1 MQRIIKSI
9 FILGIILLFITI
21 YQEDKEIS
29 NRVYNASNVTINY
42 PYFNN
47 KKIDKY
53 IENFIINNMNYS
65 NTFIDYDYNLVN
77 NNYYVKFYIYK
88 FNNNIYKYDER
99 CFYIDIT
106 DSIVTEVNG
115 ILDDYNYLNN
125 NTYDNYKLIAL
136 TFDDGPSSFTEEI
149 IDLLQKY
156 DYNATFFVLGNK
168 LNLNYKDI
176 LKKSIKN
183 GNEIGVHGYSHRSFT
198 KMRQATMEE
207 EITKTKKYI
216 KNLTGYESTLVRPPY
231 GNITKTI
238 KNYNLG
244 PYILWNNDT
253 LDWKLRDANKISSRL
268 INSIED
274 KSIILMHD
282 TYLTT
287 FKALEI
293 ILPYLKENNYV
304 VTTVSKIYE
313 LNGITLENNKS
324 YRYIK

>member
-1 MQRIIKSI
+1 MKNLLSYSLVLI
-9 FILGIILLFITI
+9 FIGIIVFLNPIKISEQSVTHNQNLGIDTTSR
-21 YQEDKEIS
+21 EDK
-29 NRVYNASNVTINY
+29 
-42 PYFNN
+42 
-47 KKIDKY
+47 
-53 IENFIINNMNYS
+53 IINEEDNSKEN
-65 NTFIDYDYNLVN
+65 
-77 NNYYVKFYIYK
+77 
-88 FNNNIYKYDER
+88 E
-99 CFYIDIT
+99 
-106 DSIVTEVNG
+106 
-115 ILDDYNYLNN
+115 ILDENN
-125 NTYDNYKLIAL
+125 DIYDKGKDNIKEKKPLKYVAL

>member
-1 MQRIIKSI
+1 MKNLLSYSLVLI
-9 FILGIILLFITI
+9 FIGIIVFLNPIKISEQSVTHNQNLGIDTTSR
-21 YQEDKEIS
+21 EDKITNE
-29 NRVYNASNVTINY
+29 
-42 PYFNN
+42 
-47 KKIDKY
+47 
-53 IENFIINNMNYS
+53 EN
-65 NTFIDYDYNLVN
+65 
-77 NNYYVKFYIYK
+77 
-88 FNNNIYKYDER
+88 
-99 CFYIDIT
+99 
-106 DSIVTEVNG
+106 DSKENE
-115 ILDDYNYLNN
+115 ILDENN
-125 NTYDNYKLIAL
+125 DVDDKEKDNIKEKKPLKYVAL

-156 DYNATFFVLGNK
+156 NYNATFFVLGNK

>member
-1 MQRIIKSI
+1 MKNLLSYSLVLI
-9 FILGIILLFITI
+9 FIGIIVFLNPIKTSEQSVTHNQNLGIDTTSR
-21 YQEDKEIS
+21 EDK
-29 NRVYNASNVTINY
+29 TINEED
-42 PYFNN
+42 NSKRN
-47 KKIDKY
+47 
-53 IENFIINNMNYS
+53 E
-65 NTFIDYDYNLVN
+65 
-77 NNYYVKFYIYK
+77 
-88 FNNNIYKYDER
+88 
-99 CFYIDIT
+99 
-106 DSIVTEVNG
+106 
-115 ILDDYNYLNN
+115 ILDENN
-125 NTYDNYKLIAL
+125 DVDDKEKDNIKEKKPLKYVAL

-156 DYNATFFVLGNK
+156 NYNATFFVLGNK

-231 GNITKTI
+231 GNITKAI

-268 INSIED
+268 INSVED

-313 LNGITLENNKS
+313 LNGITLENNNS

>member
-1 MQRIIKSI
+1 MKNLLSYSLVLI
-9 FILGIILLFITI
+9 FIGIIVFLNPIKISEQSVTHNQNLGIDTTSR
-21 YQEDKEIS
+21 EDK
-29 NRVYNASNVTINY
+29 
-42 PYFNN
+42 
-47 KKIDKY
+47 
-53 IENFIINNMNYS
+53 
-65 NTFIDYDYNLVN
+65 
-77 NNYYVKFYIYK
+77 
-88 FNNNIYKYDER
+88 
-99 CFYIDIT
+99 IT
-106 DSIVTEVNG
+106 NEEDNSKRNE
-115 ILDDYNYLNN
+115 ILDENN
-125 NTYDNYKLIAL
+125 DIDDKEKDNIKEKKPLKYVAL

-156 DYNATFFVLGNK
+156 NYNATFFVLGNK

>member
-1 MQRIIKSI
+1 MKNLLSYSLVLI
-9 FILGIILLFITI
+9 FIGIIVFLNPIKTSEQSVTHNQNLGIDTTSR
-21 YQEDKEIS
+21 EDKITNEEDNS
-29 NRVYNASNVTINY
+29 
-42 PYFNN
+42 
-47 KKIDKY
+47 KKN
-53 IENFIINNMNYS
+53 E
-65 NTFIDYDYNLVN
+65 
-77 NNYYVKFYIYK
+77 
-88 FNNNIYKYDER
+88 
-99 CFYIDIT
+99 
-106 DSIVTEVNG
+106 
-115 ILDDYNYLNN
+115 ILDENN
-125 NTYDNYKLIAL
+125 DIDAKEKDNIKEKKPLKYVAL

-156 DYNATFFVLGNK
+156 NYNATFFVLGNK

>member
-1 MQRIIKSI
+1 MKNLLSYSLVLI
-9 FILGIILLFITI
+9 FIGIIVFLNPVKISEQSVTHNQNLGIDTTSR
-21 YQEDKEIS
+21 EDK
-29 NRVYNASNVTINY
+29 
-42 PYFNN
+42 
-47 KKIDKY
+47 
-53 IENFIINNMNYS
+53 
-65 NTFIDYDYNLVN
+65 
-77 NNYYVKFYIYK
+77 
-88 FNNNIYKYDER
+88 
-99 CFYIDIT
+99 IT
-106 DSIVTEVNG
+106 NEEDNSKRNE
-115 ILDDYNYLNN
+115 ILDENN
-125 NTYDNYKLIAL
+125 DIDDKEKDNIKEKKPLKYVAL

-156 DYNATFFVLGNK
+156 NYNATFFVLGNK

>member
-1 MQRIIKSI
+1 MKNLLSYSLVLI
-9 FILGIILLFITI
+9 FIGIIVFLNPIKTSEQSETHNQNLGIDTTSR
-21 YQEDKEIS
+21 EDKITNEE
-29 NRVYNASNVTINY
+29 
-42 PYFNN
+42 NN
-47 KKIDKY
+47 SKKN
-53 IENFIINNMNYS
+53 E
-65 NTFIDYDYNLVN
+65 
-77 NNYYVKFYIYK
+77 
-88 FNNNIYKYDER
+88 
-99 CFYIDIT
+99 
-106 DSIVTEVNG
+106 
-115 ILDDYNYLNN
+115 ILDENN
-125 NTYDNYKLIAL
+125 DIDDKEKDNIKEKKPLKYVAL

-156 DYNATFFVLGNK
+156 NYNATFFVLGNK
-168 LNLNYKDI
+168 LNLNYKDV

-313 LNGITLENNKS
+313 LNGITLESNKS

>member
-1 MQRIIKSI
+1 MKNLLSYSLVLI
-9 FILGIILLFITI
+9 FIGIIVFLNPIKISEQSVTHNQNLGIDTTSR
-21 YQEDKEIS
+21 EDK
-29 NRVYNASNVTINY
+29 
-42 PYFNN
+42 
-47 KKIDKY
+47 
-53 IENFIINNMNYS
+53 IINEEDNSKRN
-65 NTFIDYDYNLVN
+65 
-77 NNYYVKFYIYK
+77 
-88 FNNNIYKYDER
+88 E
-99 CFYIDIT
+99 
-106 DSIVTEVNG
+106 
-115 ILDDYNYLNN
+115 ILDENN
-125 NTYDNYKLIAL
+125 DIDDKGKDNIKEKKPLKYVAL

-176 LKKSIKN
+176 LKKSIEN

-313 LNGITLENNKS
+313 LNGITLESNKS

>member
-1 MQRIIKSI
+1 MKNLLSYSLVLI
-9 FILGIILLFITI
+9 FIGIIVFLNPIKISEQSVTHNQNLGIDTTSR
-21 YQEDKEIS
+21 EDK
-29 NRVYNASNVTINY
+29 
-42 PYFNN
+42 
-47 KKIDKY
+47 
-53 IENFIINNMNYS
+53 IINEEDNSKEN
-65 NTFIDYDYNLVN
+65 
-77 NNYYVKFYIYK
+77 
-88 FNNNIYKYDER
+88 E
-99 CFYIDIT
+99 
-106 DSIVTEVNG
+106 
-115 ILDDYNYLNN
+115 ILDENN
-125 NTYDNYKLIAL
+125 DIDDKEKDNIKEKKPLKYVAL

-216 KNLTGYESTLVRPPY
+216 KNLTDYESTLVRPPY

-313 LNGITLENNKS
+313 LNGITLESNKS

>member
-1 MQRIIKSI
+1 MKNLLSYSLVLI
-9 FILGIILLFITI
+9 FIGIIVFLNPIKISEQSVTHNQNLGIDTTSR
-21 YQEDKEIS
+21 EDKITNEE
-29 NRVYNASNVTINY
+29 
-42 PYFNN
+42 NN
-47 KKIDKY
+47 SKKN
-53 IENFIINNMNYS
+53 E
-65 NTFIDYDYNLVN
+65 
-77 NNYYVKFYIYK
+77 
-88 FNNNIYKYDER
+88 
-99 CFYIDIT
+99 
-106 DSIVTEVNG
+106 
-115 ILDDYNYLNN
+115 ILDENN
-125 NTYDNYKLIAL
+125 DIDDKEKDDIKEKKPLKYVAL

-156 DYNATFFVLGNK
+156 NYNATFFVLGNK

>member
-1 MQRIIKSI
+1 MKNLLSYSLVLI
-9 FILGIILLFITI
+9 FIGIIVFLNPIKISEQSVTHNQNLGIDTTSR
-21 YQEDKEIS
+21 EDK
-29 NRVYNASNVTINY
+29 
-42 PYFNN
+42 
-47 KKIDKY
+47 
-53 IENFIINNMNYS
+53 
-65 NTFIDYDYNLVN
+65 
-77 NNYYVKFYIYK
+77 
-88 FNNNIYKYDER
+88 
-99 CFYIDIT
+99 IT
-106 DSIVTEVNG
+106 NEEDNSKRNE
-115 ILDDYNYLNN
+115 ILDENN
-125 NTYDNYKLIAL
+125 DVDDKEKDDIKEKKPLKYVAL

-156 DYNATFFVLGNK
+156 NYNATFFVLGNK

>member
-1 MQRIIKSI
+1 MKNLLSYSLVLI
-9 FILGIILLFITI
+9 FIGIIVFLNPIKISEQSVTHNQNLGIDTTSR
-21 YQEDKEIS
+21 EDKITNEE
-29 NRVYNASNVTINY
+29 
-42 PYFNN
+42 NN
-47 KKIDKY
+47 SKKN
-53 IENFIINNMNYS
+53 E
-65 NTFIDYDYNLVN
+65 
-77 NNYYVKFYIYK
+77 
-88 FNNNIYKYDER
+88 
-99 CFYIDIT
+99 
-106 DSIVTEVNG
+106 
-115 ILDDYNYLNN
+115 ILDENN
-125 NTYDNYKLIAL
+125 DIDDKEKDNIKEKKPLKYVAL

-156 DYNATFFVLGNK
+156 NYNATFFVLGNK
-168 LNLNYKDI
+168 LNLNYKDV

-268 INSIED
+268 INSVED

>member
-1 MQRIIKSI
+1 MKNLLSYSLVLI
-9 FILGIILLFITI
+9 FIGIIVFLNPVKISEQSVTHNQNLGIDTTSR
-21 YQEDKEIS
+21 EDK
-29 NRVYNASNVTINY
+29 
-42 PYFNN
+42 
-47 KKIDKY
+47 
-53 IENFIINNMNYS
+53 
-65 NTFIDYDYNLVN
+65 
-77 NNYYVKFYIYK
+77 
-88 FNNNIYKYDER
+88 
-99 CFYIDIT
+99 IT
-106 DSIVTEVNG
+106 NEEDNSKRNE
-115 ILDDYNYLNN
+115 ILDENN
-125 NTYDNYKLIAL
+125 DIDDKEKDNIKEKKPLKYVAL

-156 DYNATFFVLGNK
+156 NYNATFFVLGNK
-168 LNLNYKDI
+168 LNLNYKDV

>member
-1 MQRIIKSI
+1 MKNLLSYSLVLI
-9 FILGIILLFITI
+9 FIGIIVFLNPIKISEQSVTHNQNLGIDTTSR
-21 YQEDKEIS
+21 EDK
-29 NRVYNASNVTINY
+29 
-42 PYFNN
+42 
-47 KKIDKY
+47 
-53 IENFIINNMNYS
+53 IINEEDNSKRN
-65 NTFIDYDYNLVN
+65 
-77 NNYYVKFYIYK
+77 K
-88 FNNNIYKYDER
+88 
-99 CFYIDIT
+99 
-106 DSIVTEVNG
+106 
-115 ILDDYNYLNN
+115 ILDENN
-125 NTYDNYKLIAL
+125 DIDDKGKDNIKEKKPLKYVAL

>member
-1 MQRIIKSI
+1 MKNLLSYSLVLI
-9 FILGIILLFITI
+9 FIGIIVFLNPIKISEQSVTHNQNLGIDTTSR
-21 YQEDKEIS
+21 EDKITNEE
-29 NRVYNASNVTINY
+29 
-42 PYFNN
+42 NN
-47 KKIDKY
+47 SKKNEVLDENNDIDDKEKDNIKEKKPLKY
-53 IENFIINNMNYS
+53 
-65 NTFIDYDYNLVN
+65 V
-77 NNYYVKFYIYK
+77 
-88 FNNNIYKYDER
+88 
-99 CFYIDIT
+99 
-106 DSIVTEVNG
+106 
-115 ILDDYNYLNN
+115 
-125 NTYDNYKLIAL
+125 AL

-156 DYNATFFVLGNK
+156 NYNATFFVLGNK
-168 LNLNYKDI
+168 LNLNYKDV

>member
-1 MQRIIKSI
+1 MKNLLSYSLVLI
-9 FILGIILLFITI
+9 FIGIIVFLNPIKISEQSVTHNQNLGIDATS
-21 YQEDKEIS
+21 KE
-29 NRVYNASNVTINY
+29 N
-42 PYFNN
+42 
-47 KKIDKY
+47 
-53 IENFIINNMNYS
+53 EIINQEGNS
-65 NTFIDYDYNLVN
+65 ESDKTIDEN
-77 NNYYVKFYIYK
+77 NDIDDKGKDNIKEKKPLKYV
-88 FNNNIYKYDER
+88 
-99 CFYIDIT
+99 
-106 DSIVTEVNG
+106 
-115 ILDDYNYLNN
+115 
-125 NTYDNYKLIAL
+125 AL
-136 TFDDGPSSFTEEI
+136 TFDDGPSYFTEEI
-149 IDLLQKY
+149 IDLLQEY
-156 DYNATFFVLGNK
+156 NYNATFFVLGNK
-168 LNLNYKDI
+168 LNLDYKDI

-198 KMRQATMEE
+198 KMRKATIEE

-216 KNLTGYESTLVRPPY
+216 KNLTGYEPTLVRPPY

-253 LDWKLRDANKISSRL
+253 LDWKLRDANKISERL

-274 KSIILMHD
+274 KSLILMHD

-287 FKALEI
+287 VKALEI
-293 ILPYLKENNYV
+293 ILPYLKDNNYV

>member
-1 MQRIIKSI
+1 MKNLLSYSLVLI
-9 FILGIILLFITI
+9 FIGIIVFLNPIKISEQSVTHNQNLGIDTTSR
-21 YQEDKEIS
+21 EDKITNEE
-29 NRVYNASNVTINY
+29 
-42 PYFNN
+42 NN
-47 KKIDKY
+47 SKKNEVLDENNDIDDKEKDNIKEKKPLKY
-53 IENFIINNMNYS
+53 
-65 NTFIDYDYNLVN
+65 V
-77 NNYYVKFYIYK
+77 
-88 FNNNIYKYDER
+88 
-99 CFYIDIT
+99 
-106 DSIVTEVNG
+106 
-115 ILDDYNYLNN
+115 
-125 NTYDNYKLIAL
+125 AL

-156 DYNATFFVLGNK
+156 NYNATFFVLGNK

-268 INSIED
+268 INSVED

>member
-1 MQRIIKSI
+1 MKNLLSYSLVLI
-9 FILGIILLFITI
+9 FIGIIVFLNPIKISEQSVTHNQNLGIDTTSR
-21 YQEDKEIS
+21 EDK
-29 NRVYNASNVTINY
+29 
-42 PYFNN
+42 
-47 KKIDKY
+47 
-53 IENFIINNMNYS
+53 IINEEDNSKRN
-65 NTFIDYDYNLVN
+65 
-77 NNYYVKFYIYK
+77 
-88 FNNNIYKYDER
+88 E
-99 CFYIDIT
+99 
-106 DSIVTEVNG
+106 
-115 ILDDYNYLNN
+115 ILDENN
-125 NTYDNYKLIAL
+125 DIDDKGKDNIKEKKTLKYVAL

-176 LKKSIKN
+176 LKKSIEN

>member
-1 MQRIIKSI
+1 MKNLLSYSLVLI
-9 FILGIILLFITI
+9 FIGIIVFLNPIKISEQSVTHNQNLGIDTTSR
-21 YQEDKEIS
+21 EDK
-29 NRVYNASNVTINY
+29 TINEED
-42 PYFNN
+42 NS
-47 KKIDKY
+47 KKN
-53 IENFIINNMNYS
+53 E
-65 NTFIDYDYNLVN
+65 
-77 NNYYVKFYIYK
+77 
-88 FNNNIYKYDER
+88 
-99 CFYIDIT
+99 
-106 DSIVTEVNG
+106 
-115 ILDDYNYLNN
+115 ILDENN
-125 NTYDNYKLIAL
+125 DVDDKEKDNIKEKKPLKYVAL

-156 DYNATFFVLGNK
+156 NYNATFFVLGNK
-168 LNLNYKDI
+168 LNLNYKDV

-287 FKALEI
+287 FKALDI

>member
-1 MQRIIKSI
+1 MKNLLSYSLVLI
-9 FILGIILLFITI
+9 FIGIIVFLNPIKISEQSVTHNQNLGIDTTSR
-21 YQEDKEIS
+21 EDK
-29 NRVYNASNVTINY
+29 
-42 PYFNN
+42 
-47 KKIDKY
+47 
-53 IENFIINNMNYS
+53 IINEEDNSKEN
-65 NTFIDYDYNLVN
+65 
-77 NNYYVKFYIYK
+77 
-88 FNNNIYKYDER
+88 E
-99 CFYIDIT
+99 
-106 DSIVTEVNG
+106 
-115 ILDDYNYLNN
+115 ILDENN
-125 NTYDNYKLIAL
+125 DIDDKGKDNIKEKKPLKYVAL

-156 DYNATFFVLGNK
+156 DYNATFFVKRCKESCGNE
-168 LNLNYKDI
+168 
-176 LKKSIKN
+176 KSIKN

-253 LDWKLRDANKISSRL
+253 LDWKLKDSNKISSRL

>member
-1 MQRIIKSI
+1 MKNLLSYSLVLI
-9 FILGIILLFITI
+9 FIGIIVFLNPIKISEQSVTHNQNLGIDTTSR
-21 YQEDKEIS
+21 EDK
-29 NRVYNASNVTINY
+29 
-42 PYFNN
+42 
-47 KKIDKY
+47 
-53 IENFIINNMNYS
+53 IINEEDNSKEN
-65 NTFIDYDYNLVN
+65 
-77 NNYYVKFYIYK
+77 
-88 FNNNIYKYDER
+88 E
-99 CFYIDIT
+99 
-106 DSIVTEVNG
+106 
-115 ILDDYNYLNN
+115 ILDENN
-125 NTYDNYKLIAL
+125 DIDDKGKDNIKEKKPLKYVAL

-313 LNGITLENNKS
+313 LNGITLESNKS

>member
-1 MQRIIKSI
+1 MKNLLSYSLVLI
-9 FILGIILLFITI
+9 FIGIIVFLNPIKISEQSVTHNQNLGIDTTSR
-21 YQEDKEIS
+21 EDK
-29 NRVYNASNVTINY
+29 
-42 PYFNN
+42 
-47 KKIDKY
+47 
-53 IENFIINNMNYS
+53 IINEEDNSKEN
-65 NTFIDYDYNLVN
+65 
-77 NNYYVKFYIYK
+77 
-88 FNNNIYKYDER
+88 E
-99 CFYIDIT
+99 
-106 DSIVTEVNG
+106 
-115 ILDDYNYLNN
+115 ILDENN
-125 NTYDNYKLIAL
+125 DIDDKEKDNIKEKKTLKYVAL

-156 DYNATFFVLGNK
+156 NYNATFFVLGNK
-168 LNLNYKDI
+168 LNLNYKDV

>member
-1 MQRIIKSI
+1 MKNLLSYSLVLI
-9 FILGIILLFITI
+9 FIGIIVFLNPIKISEQSLTHNQNLGIDTTSR
-21 YQEDKEIS
+21 EDK
-29 NRVYNASNVTINY
+29 
-42 PYFNN
+42 
-47 KKIDKY
+47 
-53 IENFIINNMNYS
+53 IINEEDNSKRN
-65 NTFIDYDYNLVN
+65 
-77 NNYYVKFYIYK
+77 
-88 FNNNIYKYDER
+88 E
-99 CFYIDIT
+99 
-106 DSIVTEVNG
+106 
-115 ILDDYNYLNN
+115 ILDENN
-125 NTYDNYKLIAL
+125 DIDDKGKDNIKEKKPLKYVAL

-156 DYNATFFVLGNK
+156 NYNATFFVLGNK

-324 YRYIK
+324 YSYIK

>member
-1 MQRIIKSI
+1 MKNLLSYSLVLI
-9 FILGIILLFITI
+9 FIGIIVFLNPIKISEQSVTHNQNLGIDTTSR
-21 YQEDKEIS
+21 EDKITNEEDNS
-29 NRVYNASNVTINY
+29 
-42 PYFNN
+42 
-47 KKIDKY
+47 K
-53 IENFIINNMNYS
+53 EN
-65 NTFIDYDYNLVN
+65 
-77 NNYYVKFYIYK
+77 
-88 FNNNIYKYDER
+88 E
-99 CFYIDIT
+99 
-106 DSIVTEVNG
+106 
-115 ILDDYNYLNN
+115 ILDENN
-125 NTYDNYKLIAL
+125 DVDAKEKDNIKEKKPLKYVAL

-149 IDLLQKY
+149 VDLLQKY
-156 DYNATFFVLGNK
+156 NYNATFFVLGNK

>member
-1 MQRIIKSI
+1 MKNLLSYSLVLI
-9 FILGIILLFITI
+9 FIGIIVFLNPIKISEQSVTHNQNLGIDTTSR
-21 YQEDKEIS
+21 EDKITNEENNSKKNEILEE
-29 NRVYNASNVTINY
+29 
-42 PYFNN
+42 NN
-47 KKIDKY
+47 DIDDKEKDNIKEKKPLKY
-53 IENFIINNMNYS
+53 
-65 NTFIDYDYNLVN
+65 V
-77 NNYYVKFYIYK
+77 
-88 FNNNIYKYDER
+88 
-99 CFYIDIT
+99 
-106 DSIVTEVNG
+106 
-115 ILDDYNYLNN
+115 
-125 NTYDNYKLIAL
+125 AL

>member
-1 MQRIIKSI
+1 MKNLLSYSLVLI
-9 FILGIILLFITI
+9 FIGIIVFLNPIKISEQSVTHNQNLGIDTTSR
-21 YQEDKEIS
+21 EDKITNEE
-29 NRVYNASNVTINY
+29 
-42 PYFNN
+42 NN
-47 KKIDKY
+47 SKKNEVLDENNDIDDKGKDNIKEKKPLKY
-53 IENFIINNMNYS
+53 
-65 NTFIDYDYNLVN
+65 V
-77 NNYYVKFYIYK
+77 
-88 FNNNIYKYDER
+88 
-99 CFYIDIT
+99 
-106 DSIVTEVNG
+106 
-115 ILDDYNYLNN
+115 
-125 NTYDNYKLIAL
+125 AL

-156 DYNATFFVLGNK
+156 NYNATFFVLGNK
-168 LNLNYKDI
+168 LNLNYKDV

-313 LNGITLENNKS
+313 LNGITLESNKS

>member
-1 MQRIIKSI
+1 MKNLLSYSLVLI
-9 FILGIILLFITI
+9 FIGIIVFLNPIKISEQSVTHNQNLGIDTTSR
-21 YQEDKEIS
+21 EDK
-29 NRVYNASNVTINY
+29 
-42 PYFNN
+42 
-47 KKIDKY
+47 
-53 IENFIINNMNYS
+53 IINEEDNSKRN
-65 NTFIDYDYNLVN
+65 
-77 NNYYVKFYIYK
+77 
-88 FNNNIYKYDER
+88 E
-99 CFYIDIT
+99 
-106 DSIVTEVNG
+106 
-115 ILDDYNYLNN
+115 ILDENN
-125 NTYDNYKLIAL
+125 DIDDKEKDNIKEKKPLKYVAL

-156 DYNATFFVLGNK
+156 NYNATFFVLGNK

>member
-1 MQRIIKSI
+1 MKNLLSYSLVLI
-9 FILGIILLFITI
+9 FIGIIVFLNPIKISEQSLTHNQNLGIDTTSR
-21 YQEDKEIS
+21 EDK
-29 NRVYNASNVTINY
+29 
-42 PYFNN
+42 
-47 KKIDKY
+47 
-53 IENFIINNMNYS
+53 IINEEDNSKEN
-65 NTFIDYDYNLVN
+65 
-77 NNYYVKFYIYK
+77 
-88 FNNNIYKYDER
+88 E
-99 CFYIDIT
+99 
-106 DSIVTEVNG
+106 
-115 ILDDYNYLNN
+115 ILDENN
-125 NTYDNYKLIAL
+125 DIDDKEKDNIKEKKPLKYVAL

>member
-1 MQRIIKSI
+1 MKNLLSYSLVLI
-9 FILGIILLFITI
+9 FIGIIVFLNPIKISEQSVTHNQNLGIDTTSR
-21 YQEDKEIS
+21 EDKITNEENNSKKNEILEE
-29 NRVYNASNVTINY
+29 
-42 PYFNN
+42 NN
-47 KKIDKY
+47 DVDDKGKDNIKEKKPLKY
-53 IENFIINNMNYS
+53 
-65 NTFIDYDYNLVN
+65 V
-77 NNYYVKFYIYK
+77 
-88 FNNNIYKYDER
+88 
-99 CFYIDIT
+99 
-106 DSIVTEVNG
+106 
-115 ILDDYNYLNN
+115 
-125 NTYDNYKLIAL
+125 AL

-156 DYNATFFVLGNK
+156 NYNATFFVLGNK

>member
-1 MQRIIKSI
+1 MKNLLSYSLVLI
-9 FILGIILLFITI
+9 FIGIIVFLNPVKISEQSVTHNQNLGIDTTSR
-21 YQEDKEIS
+21 EDKITNEEDNS
-29 NRVYNASNVTINY
+29 
-42 PYFNN
+42 
-47 KKIDKY
+47 KKN
-53 IENFIINNMNYS
+53 E
-65 NTFIDYDYNLVN
+65 
-77 NNYYVKFYIYK
+77 
-88 FNNNIYKYDER
+88 
-99 CFYIDIT
+99 
-106 DSIVTEVNG
+106 
-115 ILDDYNYLNN
+115 ILDENN
-125 NTYDNYKLIAL
+125 DVDDKEKDNIKEKKPLKYVAL

-156 DYNATFFVLGNK
+156 NYNATFFVLGNK

-274 KSIILMHD
+274 KRIILMHD

>member
-1 MQRIIKSI
+1 MKNLLSYSLVLI
-9 FILGIILLFITI
+9 FIGIIVFLNPIKISEQSLTHNQNLGIDTTSR
-21 YQEDKEIS
+21 EDK
-29 NRVYNASNVTINY
+29 
-42 PYFNN
+42 
-47 KKIDKY
+47 
-53 IENFIINNMNYS
+53 IINEEDNSKRN
-65 NTFIDYDYNLVN
+65 
-77 NNYYVKFYIYK
+77 
-88 FNNNIYKYDER
+88 E
-99 CFYIDIT
+99 
-106 DSIVTEVNG
+106 
-115 ILDDYNYLNN
+115 ILDENN
-125 NTYDNYKLIAL
+125 DIDDKGKDNIKEKKPLKYVAL

-156 DYNATFFVLGNK
+156 NYNATFFVLGNK

-207 EITKTKKYI
+207 EITKTRKYI

>member
-1 MQRIIKSI
+1 MKNLLSYSLVLI
-9 FILGIILLFITI
+9 FIGIIVFLNPIKISEQSVTHNQNLGIDTTSR
-21 YQEDKEIS
+21 EDK
-29 NRVYNASNVTINY
+29 
-42 PYFNN
+42 
-47 KKIDKY
+47 
-53 IENFIINNMNYS
+53 IINEEDNSKKN
-65 NTFIDYDYNLVN
+65 
-77 NNYYVKFYIYK
+77 
-88 FNNNIYKYDER
+88 E
-99 CFYIDIT
+99 
-106 DSIVTEVNG
+106 
-115 ILDDYNYLNN
+115 ILDENN
-125 NTYDNYKLIAL
+125 DIDAKGKDNIKEKKPLKYVAL

-198 KMRQATMEE
+198 NMRQATMEE

>member
-1 MQRIIKSI
+1 MKNLLSYSLVLI
-9 FILGIILLFITI
+9 FIGIIVFLNPIKIFEQSVTHNQNLGIDTTSR
-21 YQEDKEIS
+21 EDKITNEE
-29 NRVYNASNVTINY
+29 
-42 PYFNN
+42 NN
-47 KKIDKY
+47 SKKN
-53 IENFIINNMNYS
+53 E
-65 NTFIDYDYNLVN
+65 
-77 NNYYVKFYIYK
+77 
-88 FNNNIYKYDER
+88 
-99 CFYIDIT
+99 
-106 DSIVTEVNG
+106 
-115 ILDDYNYLNN
+115 ILDENN
-125 NTYDNYKLIAL
+125 DIDDKEKDDIKEKKPLKYVAL

-156 DYNATFFVLGNK
+156 NYNATFFVLGNK

-287 FKALEI
+287 FKALET

-324 YRYIK
+324 YRYVK

>member
-1 MQRIIKSI
+1 MKNLLSYSLVLI
-9 FILGIILLFITI
+9 FIGIIVFLNPIKISEQSVTHNQNLGIDTTSR
-21 YQEDKEIS
+21 EDKITNEE
-29 NRVYNASNVTINY
+29 
-42 PYFNN
+42 NN
-47 KKIDKY
+47 SKENEVLDENNDIDDKEKDNIKEKKPLKY
-53 IENFIINNMNYS
+53 
-65 NTFIDYDYNLVN
+65 V
-77 NNYYVKFYIYK
+77 
-88 FNNNIYKYDER
+88 
-99 CFYIDIT
+99 
-106 DSIVTEVNG
+106 
-115 ILDDYNYLNN
+115 
-125 NTYDNYKLIAL
+125 AL

-156 DYNATFFVLGNK
+156 NYNATFFVLGNK
-168 LNLNYKDI
+168 LNLNYKDV

>member
-1 MQRIIKSI
+1 MKNLLSYSLVLI
-9 FILGIILLFITI
+9 FIGIIVFLNPVKISEQSVTHNQNLGIDTTSR
-21 YQEDKEIS
+21 EDK
-29 NRVYNASNVTINY
+29 
-42 PYFNN
+42 
-47 KKIDKY
+47 
-53 IENFIINNMNYS
+53 
-65 NTFIDYDYNLVN
+65 
-77 NNYYVKFYIYK
+77 
-88 FNNNIYKYDER
+88 
-99 CFYIDIT
+99 IT
-106 DSIVTEVNG
+106 NEEDNSKRNE
-115 ILDDYNYLNN
+115 ILDENN
-125 NTYDNYKLIAL
+125 DVDDKEKDNIKEKKPLKYVAL

-156 DYNATFFVLGNK
+156 NYNATFFVLGNK

-198 KMRQATMEE
+198 KMCQATMEE

>member
-1 MQRIIKSI
+1 MKNLLSYSLVLI
-9 FILGIILLFITI
+9 FIGIIVFLNPIKISEQSVTHNQNLGIDTTSR
-21 YQEDKEIS
+21 EDKITNEEDNS
-29 NRVYNASNVTINY
+29 
-42 PYFNN
+42 
-47 KKIDKY
+47 K
-53 IENFIINNMNYS
+53 EN
-65 NTFIDYDYNLVN
+65 
-77 NNYYVKFYIYK
+77 
-88 FNNNIYKYDER
+88 E
-99 CFYIDIT
+99 
-106 DSIVTEVNG
+106 
-115 ILDDYNYLNN
+115 ILDENN
-125 NTYDNYKLIAL
+125 DIDAKEKDNIKEKKPLKYVAL

-156 DYNATFFVLGNK
+156 NYNATFFVLGNK

>member
-1 MQRIIKSI
+1 MKNLLSYSLVLI
-9 FILGIILLFITI
+9 FIGIIVFLNPIKISEQSVTHNQNLGIDTTSR
-21 YQEDKEIS
+21 EDK
-29 NRVYNASNVTINY
+29 
-42 PYFNN
+42 
-47 KKIDKY
+47 
-53 IENFIINNMNYS
+53 IINEEDNSKENEVLDE
-65 NTFIDYDYNLVN
+65 NNDIDDKEKDNIKEKKPLK
-77 NNYYVKFYIYK
+77 YV
-88 FNNNIYKYDER
+88 
-99 CFYIDIT
+99 
-106 DSIVTEVNG
+106 
-115 ILDDYNYLNN
+115 
-125 NTYDNYKLIAL
+125 AL

-156 DYNATFFVLGNK
+156 NYNATFFVLGNK
-168 LNLNYKDI
+168 LNLNYKDV

-268 INSIED
+268 INSVED

>member
-1 MQRIIKSI
+1 MKNLLSYSLVLI
-9 FILGIILLFITI
+9 FIGIIVFLNPIKISEQSLTHNQNLGIDTTSR
-21 YQEDKEIS
+21 EDK
-29 NRVYNASNVTINY
+29 
-42 PYFNN
+42 
-47 KKIDKY
+47 
-53 IENFIINNMNYS
+53 IINEEDNSKRN
-65 NTFIDYDYNLVN
+65 
-77 NNYYVKFYIYK
+77 
-88 FNNNIYKYDER
+88 E
-99 CFYIDIT
+99 
-106 DSIVTEVNG
+106 
-115 ILDDYNYLNN
+115 ILDENN
-125 NTYDNYKLIAL
+125 DIDDKGKDNIKEKKPLKYVAL

-293 ILPYLKENNYV
+293 ILPYLKEKNYV

>member
-1 MQRIIKSI
+1 MKNLLSYSLVLI
-9 FILGIILLFITI
+9 FIGIIVFLNPVKISEQSVTHNQNLGIDTTSR
-21 YQEDKEIS
+21 EDK
-29 NRVYNASNVTINY
+29 
-42 PYFNN
+42 
-47 KKIDKY
+47 
-53 IENFIINNMNYS
+53 
-65 NTFIDYDYNLVN
+65 
-77 NNYYVKFYIYK
+77 
-88 FNNNIYKYDER
+88 
-99 CFYIDIT
+99 IT
-106 DSIVTEVNG
+106 NEEDNSKRNE
-115 ILDDYNYLNN
+115 ILDENN
-125 NTYDNYKLIAL
+125 DVDDKEKDNIKEKKPLKYVAL